1 VKNEIRFSVKP
12 SGHTKTRIMAT
23 VGKATLK
30 YETLRD
36 MVRAGATFFRF
47 NGAHFGKEPEAEQLT
62 YEAATEIAGHI
73 KRLRNELRQL
83 IGIYFDLGGPKIR
96 IQHVLVADTRRRPEP
111 HAKEKCLQPPDPA
124 DGPAEVLIWP
134 YNARKDSEF
143 KQRLAAHGGDTSGF
157 WDDDAKIRT
166 FYGATDH
173 YELMFGDEVT
183 HLDGFAKGGVIN
195 LKDGWC
201 KLQIEEIVQRVDR
214 TGQNSKALRC
224 VVKYRDSKFEFRQ
237 HQGAN
242 PYRYIFEEIIT
253 TKDIEDIEQ
262 ALLIGAD
269 IISLSFVC
277 SPYDADALKDK
288 VNAVK
293 RKIDTDP
300 AYQDRLARQ
309 SSVYREYIRPE
320 HHIPLFAKIET
331 AFAVDYEECKR
342 YAEARRRP
350 APNATICDPL
360 KEIADRFDGLM
371 VARGDLAVEVE
382 KYAVPSL
389 QRRIIEVARRKNKPV
404 IVATEM
410 LESMK
415 RGDTSTRAEIGDINT
430 AVHQEADI
438 LMLSG
443 ETASTKGRPEDAV
456 AEMRAAIRHAEE
468 ELRGIDDKKN
478 LDMLE
483 REREE
488 EIRSGRQGGT
498 DAELAVSRLS
508 QGAQVCLSAR
518 ALKSEAVIASAQTGE
533 TVREIAYY
541 RPSQKIIAITEDVL
555 TAIRLVQHRG
565 VYPVVMQHPLTRTV
579 DEFVEIAN
587 QIHKEIG
594 IPVPPQVTQS
604 FRLPG
609 LIRITSHFSSVS
621 SATEIP
627 NSIHEFTLPVNP
639 AEIVATEVERKYVLS
654 EQAHQTLSDCL
665 KADALSWRLIHQANT
680 YFTDMK
686 GALDQANVMVRM
698 RVERLIECDS
708 PADLSG
714 HRDRPAVF
722 LTLKG
727 KGHQEKRTDGFE
739 EREEHEFDV
748 TNEYLEQDALLG
760 SGEADFSKLPMFYR
774 EHIAKKWGSVL
785 SDKYQKDERISY
797 RKQAV
802 MHNHRLRCAMSNGFI
817 LELDRSVFPAAA
829 PRVEYELEVELHGDA
844 STARIL
850 NEFIHDK
857 FAWLNIPIVQGY
869 PAKLVRTY
877 FYARVLSQER
887 SGDVEKNIEEVQARL
902 VAAKGHAEGCEKCQK
917 LAELEKL
924 HAKSLQPS
932 GPRTSAGKRK
942 HSARAKE

>member
-1 VKNEIRFSVKP
+1 
-12 SGHTKTRIMAT
+12 
-23 VGKATLK
+23 
-30 YETLRD
+30 
-36 MVRAGATFFRF
+36 
-47 NGAHFGKEPEAEQLT
+47 
-62 YEAATEIAGHI
+62 
-73 KRLRNELRQL
+73 
-83 IGIYFDLGGPKIR
+83 
-96 IQHVLVADTRRRPEP
+96 
-111 HAKEKCLQPPDPA
+111 
-124 DGPAEVLIWP
+124 
-134 YNARKDSEF
+134 
-143 KQRLAAHGGDTSGF
+143 
-157 WDDDAKIRT
+157 
-166 FYGATDH
+166 
-173 YELMFGDEVT
+173 
-183 HLDGFAKGGVIN
+183 
-195 LKDGWC
+195 
-201 KLQIEEIVQRVDR
+201 
-214 TGQNSKALRC
+214 
-224 VVKYRDSKFEFRQ
+224 VVKYRDSKFEFRP

-262 ALLIGAD
+262 ALIIGAD

-277 SPYDADALKDK
+277 SPYDADALKEK

-300 AYQDRLARQ
+300 AYQDFLARQ
-309 SSVYREYIRPE
+309 SNVYREYISYE

-331 AFAVDYEECKR
+331 AFAVDYDECAR
-342 YAEARRRP
+342 YAEARKRP
-350 APNATICDPL
+350 GPNAIIRDPL

-478 LDMLE
+478 LDTLE
-483 REREE
+483 RERED
-488 EIRSGRQGGT
+488 EIRSGRQGT
-498 DAELAVSRLS
+498 ADAEVAVSRLS

-555 TAIRLVQHRG
+555 TAIHLVQHRG

-594 IPVPPQVTQS
+594 IPVPPLGKQS

-621 SATEIP
+621 PTTEIP

-639 AEIVATEVERKYVLS
+639 SDIAATEVERKYSLS
-654 EQAHQTLSDCL
+654 EQAHRTLSDCL
-665 KADALSWRLIHQANT
+665 KADALSWRLIRQANT
-680 YFTDMK
+680 YFSDVR
-686 GALDQANVMVRM
+686 GALDRATVMVRM
-698 RVERLIECDS
+698 RVERLIDCDN
-708 PADLSG
+708 PVDLSG

-727 KGHQEKRTDGFE
+727 PPDEKRIDGFE

-748 TNEYLEQDALLG
+748 TNEYLERDSLLG
-760 SGEADFSKLPMFYR
+760 SGEADFSKLPTFYQ
-774 EHIAKKWGSVL
+774 EYIAQKWGTAL
-785 SDKYQKDERISY
+785 ATKYQKNERIDY
-797 RKQAV
+797 RKRAV
-802 MHNHRLRCAMSNGFI
+802 MYNHRLRCAMSNGFI
-817 LELDRSVFPAAA
+817 LELDRSEFPTA
-829 PRVEYELEVELHGDA
+829 PRVEYELEVELHGDV
-844 STARIL
+844 STAKIL

-869 PAKLVRTY
+869 PSKLLRTY
-877 FYARVLSQER
+877 YYAHLLSER
-887 SGDVEKNIEEVQARL
+887 SSDVQKSIEEVQTRL
-902 VAAKGHAEGCEKCQK
+902 LTAKGHAEDCEKCQK
-917 LAELEKL
+917 LTEL
-924 HAKSLQPS
+924 AKMHPKFLPPS
-932 GPRTSAGKRK
+932 
-942 HSARAKE
+942 SARSSGGQRKRSARVK